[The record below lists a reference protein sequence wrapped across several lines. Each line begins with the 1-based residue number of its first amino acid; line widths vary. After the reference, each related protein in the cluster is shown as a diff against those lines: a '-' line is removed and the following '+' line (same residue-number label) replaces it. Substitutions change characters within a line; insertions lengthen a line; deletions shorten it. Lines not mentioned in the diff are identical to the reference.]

1 MKKIFSILL
10 VFIIIFSFIGCTNT
24 SFDDKLLYTSKSS
37 MKGFVPSEDTLS
49 IDAYSNKY
57 VVNVEHGI
65 QQISSTYFIDSTDE
79 NTDKFAWT
87 NIKEITSSDILGTV
101 TESKK
106 LITNYINESYI
117 LKDKE
122 TLISYINNLPFKS
135 ADFPDESL
143 IAGFDPKLDT
153 VFLNIQSNLVD
164 THTIVHEL
172 FHALASKTR
181 SNNSKWYEYTTT
193 IFDEAF
199 TEMLASSVIKPK
211 YPTTYSNYI
220 RYIYHFIGIFGL
232 DAIGSYF
239 YGLDELQISLTE
251 FHLYTMAVECLDT
264 CNGFEEIEGEKAIL
278 HLILSTWIKNK

>member
-1 MKKIFSILL
+1 MKKVL
-10 VFIIIFSFIGCTNT
+10 VLVIAFLIVLFSFTGCSNG
-24 SFDDKLLYTSKSS
+24 SNEKILYASNASL
-37 MKGFVPSEDTLS
+37 KGFVPSEDKFS
-49 IDAYSNKY
+49 IDTYSNKY

-87 NIKEITSSDILGTV
+87 NIKEITSLDVLETV
-101 TESKK
+101 SESKK
-106 LITNYINESYI
+106 FIINYINESSI
-117 LKDKE
+117 IKDKE
-122 TLISYINNLPFKS
+122 TLISFINDLHFKS
-135 ADFPDESL
+135 AGFPDESL
-143 IAGFDPKLDT
+143 IAAFDSTVNT
-153 VFLNIQSNLVD
+153 VFINTKSNLVD

-181 SNNSKWYEYTTT
+181 GNSKWYDYTTT

-199 TEMLASSVIKPK
+199 TEVLARSVINPK
-211 YPTTYSNYI
+211 YASVYDNYI
-220 RYIYHFIGIFGL
+220 RYIYHFIGIWGL
-232 DAIGSYF
+232 EAIASYF

-278 HLILSTWIKNK
+278 HLILSTWMKNK